1 MDPVVV
7 ALLQSWTLEPWLITV
22 LMITSV
28 IYGRGWWWLH
38 HRRPQ
43 RFGIWELL
51 AFQAGLLALF
61 LALASPL
68 DALAELLLQ
77 VHMIQHLML
86 MMVVPPLLW
95 LGAPVLP
102 LLHGLPQPV
111 VKCAVGPVLASPPLQ
126 RFGHS
131 LTHPLV
137 CWFAFAVSTIVWH
150 VPNFYE
156 LALRSA
162 GWHEIQHL
170 CFLGTGLLFWWPVIQ
185 PWPSQS
191 HWPRWTMIFYLLL
204 ADLQNTALSAVLMFS
219 ERILYPTYATVPRL
233 WNLSV
238 LDDQAAA
245 GVLMWV
251 PGSVIFL
258 VPLGVLVVRFLDAP
272 RIRRAAVC
280 SAALLLMGVRPA
292 WGHHGGD
299 VRLMEKA
306 GPFLIT
312 VFSDPTPLRVGPV
325 DFSVLVQDGDSGRP
339 ILDAEVTVRI
349 REHGTGGPSILTQA
363 TRQNATNKLLY
374 AAPVNLPAP
383 GLWELQ
389 VSTRRQAQA
398 ADVMCMVTAA
408 PPGFMPRAWLL
419 YAALLSVMIGGG
431 ALHQWRRWQRGELL
445 GGSKSTKPYTSG
457 EACMGEEDRQQRHSA
472 ELQRSC
478 EHAFG
483 SYPGQAG

>member
-7 ALLQSWTLEPWLITV
+7 VLLQSWTLDPWLIALLV
-22 LMITSV
+22 ISSA

-43 RFGIWELL
+43 RFGIWEFL

-61 LALASPL
+61 IALASPL
-68 DALAELLLQ
+68 DALAEWLLQ
-77 VHMIQHLML
+77 VHMIQHLVL

-102 LLHGLPQPV
+102 LLRGLPRPV
-111 VKCAVGPVLASPPLQ
+111 VKRGVGPVLAWPPLQ
-126 RFGHS
+126 RLGHG

-137 CWFAFAVSTIVWH
+137 CWVAFAVSTLAWH
-150 VPNFYE
+150 VPACYE
-156 LALRSA
+156 LALQSA
-162 GWHEIQHL
+162 GWHEVQHL

-185 PWPSQS
+185 PWPSQPR
-191 HWPRWTMIFYLLL
+191 WPRWTMILYLLL
-204 ADLQNTALSAVLMFS
+204 ADLQNTALSAVLIFS

-258 VPLGVLVVRFLDAP
+258 VPVGVLVLRFLDAP
-272 RIRRAAVC
+272 RVRRAAFVGTV
-280 SAALLLMGVRPA
+280 LLLMGVRPA
-292 WGHHGGD
+292 WGHHGGE

-306 GPFLIT
+306 GPFVIT

-325 DFSVLVQDGDSGRP
+325 DLSVLVQNGDSGRP
-339 ILDAEVTVRI
+339 ILDAEVTVRLQQ
-349 REHGTGGPSILTQA
+349 HGGGGPAIITEA

-374 AAPVNLPAP
+374 AAAVDLPAS

-389 VSTRRQAQA
+389 VTAQHQAQA
-398 ADVMCMVTAA
+398 ADVACMVTAV
-408 PPGFMPRAWLL
+408 PPRSMPYSWWP
-419 YAALLSVMIGGG
+419 YAALLSAMIGSV
-431 ALHQWRRWQRGELL
+431 ALQQWHRR
-445 GGSKSTKPYTSG
+445 
-457 EACMGEEDRQQRHSA
+457 RH
-472 ELQRSC
+472 
-478 EHAFG
+478 G
-483 SYPGQAG
+483 

>member
-7 ALLQSWTLEPWLITV
+7 ALLQSWTLDPWLLAV
-22 LMITSV
+22 LAITST

-38 HRRPQ
+38 NRRPQ
-43 RFGIWELL
+43 RFGIWEFL

-77 VHMIQHLML
+77 VHMIQHVVL

-95 LGAPVLP
+95 LGAPLLP
-102 LLHGLPQPV
+102 LLHGLPRPV
-111 VKCAVGPVLASPPLQ
+111 VKRGVGPVLAWPPLQ
-126 RFGHS
+126 RLGHC
-131 LTHPLV
+131 LTRPLV
-137 CWFAFAVSTIVWH
+137 CWFAFALSTLAWH
-150 VPNFYE
+150 VPHCYE

-162 GWHEIQHL
+162 GWHEVQHA

-185 PWPSQS
+185 PWPSQPR
-191 HWPRWTMIFYLLL
+191 WPRWTMILYLLL
-204 ADLQNTALSAVLMFS
+204 ADLQNTALSAILMFS
-219 ERILYPTYATVPRL
+219 ERILFPTYATVPRL

-258 VPLGVLVVRFLDAP
+258 VPVGVLVMRFLDAP

-280 SAALLLMGVRPA
+280 SAALLFVGVRPA
-292 WGHHGGD
+292 WGHHGGE
-299 VRLMEKA
+299 VRLMEKT

-325 DFSVLVQDGDSGRP
+325 DISVMVQDGDSGRP
-339 ILDAEVTVRI
+339 ILDAEVTVQLQQY
-349 REHGTGGPSILTQA
+349 GAGGPPIITQV

-374 AAPVNLPAP
+374 AASVDLPAS

-389 VSTRRQAQA
+389 VTAQHQAQA
-398 ADVMCMVTAA
+398 ADVACMVTAG
-408 PPGFMPRAWLL
+408 PPRSVPRSWWQ
-419 YAALLSVMIGGG
+419 YAAILSAMIVGV
-431 ALHQWRRWQRGELL
+431 ALHQRHRRRRGEL
-445 GGSKSTKPYTSG
+445 
-457 EACMGEEDRQQRHSA
+457 QRTCA
-472 ELQRSC
+472 R
-478 EHAFG
+478 G
-483 SYPGQAG
+483 

>member
-7 ALLQSWTLEPWLITV
+7 ALLQSWTLDPWLIAV
-22 LMITSV
+22 LVIACA

-38 HRRPQ
+38 NRRPE
-43 RFGIWELL
+43 RFGIREFF
-51 AFQAGLLALF
+51 AFQAGLLVLF

-77 VHMIQHLML
+77 VHMIQHLVL

-102 LLHGLPQPV
+102 LFHGLPRPV
-111 VKCAVGPVLASPPLQ
+111 VKRGVGPLLAWPPL
-126 RFGHS
+126 RRLGHY
-131 LTHPLV
+131 LTHPLL
-137 CWFAFAVSTIVWH
+137 CWLAFAVSTLAWH
-150 VPNFYE
+150 LPTFYE

-162 GWHEIQHL
+162 RWHEVQHG

-185 PWPSQS
+185 PWPSRPR
-191 HWPRWTMIFYLLL
+191 WPRWTMVLYLLL
-204 ADLQNTALSAVLMFS
+204 ADLQNTALSALLIFS
-219 ERILYPTYATVPRL
+219 ERVLYPTYATVPRL

-258 VPLGVLVVRFLDAP
+258 VPVGVLVMRFLDAP
-272 RIRRAAVC
+272 RIRRAAFVG
-280 SAALLLMGVRPA
+280 AALLLMGVRPA
-292 WGHHGGD
+292 WGHHGGE
-299 VRLMEKA
+299 VRLTEKA

-312 VFSDPTPLRVGPV
+312 VFSAPTPLRVGPV
-325 DFSVLVQDGDSGRP
+325 DLSVMVQDGDSGRP
-339 ILDAEVTVRI
+339 ILDAEVTVRL

-374 AAPVNLPAP
+374 AALVDLPAS

-389 VSTRRQAQA
+389 VTAQHQEQV
-398 ADVMCMVTAA
+398 ADVACMVTAA
-408 PPGFMPRAWLL
+408 QPRSMPRSWRL
-419 YAALLSVMIGGG
+419 YAALLSVMIGGV
-431 ALHQWRRWQRGELL
+431 ALHQWHRRHRGER
-445 GGSKSTKPYTSG
+445 SREPYRRDT
-457 EACMGEEDRQQRHSA
+457 R
-472 ELQRSC
+472 
-478 EHAFG
+478 
-483 SYPGQAG
+483 

>member
-7 ALLQSWTLEPWLITV
+7 ALLQSWTLDPWLIALLV
-22 LMITSV
+22 IACA

-38 HRRPQ
+38 NRRPE
-43 RFGIWELL
+43 RFGIREFF
-51 AFQAGLLALF
+51 AFQAGLLVLF

-77 VHMIQHLML
+77 VHMIQHLVL

-102 LLHGLPQPV
+102 LFHGLPRPV
-111 VKCAVGPVLASPPLQ
+111 VKRGVGPLLAWPPL
-126 RFGHS
+126 RRLGHY
-131 LTHPLV
+131 LTHPLL
-137 CWFAFAVSTIVWH
+137 CWSAFAVSTLAWH
-150 VPNFYE
+150 LPTFYE

-162 GWHEIQHL
+162 RWHEVQHG

-185 PWPSQS
+185 PWPSRPR
-191 HWPRWTMIFYLLL
+191 WPRWTMVLYLLL
-204 ADLQNTALSAVLMFS
+204 ADLQNTALSALLIFS

-258 VPLGVLVVRFLDAP
+258 VPVGVLVMRFLDAP
-272 RIRRAAVC
+272 RIRRAAFVG
-280 SAALLLMGVRPA
+280 AALLLMGIRPA
-292 WGHHGGD
+292 WGHHGGE

-306 GPFLIT
+306 GPFVIT

-325 DFSVLVQDGDSGRP
+325 DISVMVQDGDSGRP
-339 ILDAEVTVRI
+339 ILDAEVTVRLQE
-349 REHGTGGPSILTQA
+349 RGTGGPPIITQA

-374 AAPVNLPAP
+374 AALVNLPAP
-383 GLWELQ
+383 GLWGLQ
-389 VSTRRQAQA
+389 VTTQYQEQA
-398 ADVMCMVTAA
+398 ADVTCMVTAA
-408 PPGFMPRAWLL
+408 APRSTLRSRWP
-419 YAALLSVMIGGG
+419 YAALLSAMIGSV
-431 ALHQWRRWQRGELL
+431 ALHHWHRRRRG
-445 GGSKSTKPYTSG
+445 
-457 EACMGEEDRQQRHSA
+457 
-472 ELQRSC
+472 
-478 EHAFG
+478 
-483 SYPGQAG
+483 